1 MADLR
6 VKTGLRQPDRK
17 TADGILAYVRGLRDG
32 SISVA
37 DFIMASNM
45 EGRGFVVN
53 NGTVTTPITFGAGTI
68 ATTAPDFDL
77 SVPAGVLVI
86 PVSIQ
91 VYMEAYGSSAQ
102 FECMAA
108 AGGGGVI
115 GASAVLT
122 PVSTR
127 VDATVGTQCSARGPN
142 TSTTYMT
149 KNVNEFWRDG
159 AQFAITK
166 TAGSAT
172 AAATD
177 PNKFEWRYTDD
188 MLPPILYDPA
198 AITRLNIFAKS
209 QAGTGFMIVK
219 FVELAGTSIA

>member
-1 MADLR
+1 
-6 VKTGLRQPDRK
+6 
-17 TADGILAYVRGLRDG
+17 
-32 SISVA
+32 
-37 DFIMASNM
+37 M

-86 PVSIQ
+86 PVSFQI
-91 VYMEAYGSSAQ
+91 YFEAYGTNAQ
-102 FECMAA
+102 MECMAA

-115 GASAVLT
+115 GASAVLA

-127 VDATVGTQCSARGPN
+127 IDAPIGSQCSARGPN
-142 TSTTYMT
+142 TGTTYMT
-149 KNVNEFWRDG
+149 KNAQEFWRDG
-159 AQFAITK
+159 QQFAITK

-172 AAATD
+172 VSAED
-177 PNKFEWRYTDD
+177 PYKFKWNYTDD

-198 AITRLNIFAKS
+198 NITRINIFAKS
-209 QAGTGFMIVK
+209 QAGTGFMIFK
-219 FVELAGTSIA
+219 YVELPGPDIG